1 MELVGFEMAMVDQ
14 ETIPNAAVLGFM
26 TRACLTAIANYTRRQ
41 RPAEAE
47 FDMIAG

>member
-14 ETIPNAAVLGFM
+14 ETIPNASVLAFM
-26 TRACLTAIANYTRRQ
+26 TRACLAAVANYTMRQ
-41 RPAEAE
+41 RPAVAE